1 MLCIWEHERKTVVFV
16 IHSISEAIFLA
27 DRIVVMAT
35 QPGSIKQVIDLARE
49 RSDPEFVG
57 LERRIKE
64 LVRKEVIKLGV
75 V

>member
-1 MLCIWEHERKTVVFV
+1 LLCIWEHERKTVVFV

>member
-1 MLCIWEHERKTVVFV
+1 LSSWQTR
-16 IHSISEAIFLA
+16 
-27 DRIVVMAT
+27 
-35 QPGSIKQVIDLARE
+35 PGSIKQVIDVVRE

>member
-1 MLCIWEHERKTVVFV
+1 LLRIREHERKTVVFV
-16 IHSISEAIFLA
+16 THSISEAIFLA
-27 DRIVVMAT
+27 DRIVVMADPAGLDQT
-35 QPGSIKQVIDLARE
+35 GDRRRARA
-49 RSDPEFVG
+49 RDPEFVG